1 MGGDYILKH
10 SMKNIGKWGLVFS
23 VYTLFILI
31 IDGYF
36 GIGMRDPWDKF
47 KEWGN
52 KNRRLK

>member
-1 MGGDYILKH
+1 MKH
-10 SMKNIGKWGLVFS
+10 SMKNIGKWELVFS